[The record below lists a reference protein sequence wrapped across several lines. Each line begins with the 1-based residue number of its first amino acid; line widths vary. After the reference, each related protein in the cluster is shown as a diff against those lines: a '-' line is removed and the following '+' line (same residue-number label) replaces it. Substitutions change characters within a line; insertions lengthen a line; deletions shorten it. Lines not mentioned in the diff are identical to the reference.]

1 MEKNVVV
8 EKSLDFAVRIVK
20 LNKYLCGDKKE
31 YVLSKQLLRS
41 GTSVGA
47 NIAESQN
54 AQSDNDFISKMAI
67 SRKELSET
75 IYWLKLLYRTDYI
88 EKKAFDS
95 LYSDTDEL
103 YKIISSIIKTFES
116 KNETNQ

>member
-1 MEKNVVV
+1 MEKNTVV

-20 LNKYLCGDKKE
+20 LNKYLCGEKKE
-31 YVLSKQLLRS
+31 FVLSKQLLRS

-54 AQSDNDFISKMAI
+54 AQSNSDFISKMSI

-75 IYWLKLLYRTDYI
+75 MYWLELLYRTEYI

-95 LYSDTDEL
+95 LYSDAEEL
-103 YKIISSIIKTFES
+103 YRIISSIIKTSES
-116 KNETNQ
+116 KK